1 MKKAIHLCAIFL
13 LLVVVSGSVL
23 AQRPPARFGSVSE
36 DLLEKNFYEE
46 YPDAEAV
53 VLFDFGK
60 VSYTYSSNDGFQILI
75 ERQVRIKILNKDGL
89 EWGDGKVELYKQSSS
104 RETISK
110 LNGITHNLDDGK
122 IVSTKLSNRA
132 VFHDV
137 VSENRTEVKFAL
149 PAVREG
155 SVIEYSY
162 TVTSD
167 FDRIIPSWNFQTT
180 IPVLY
185 SEYNTRIPEY
195 FTFKVLMKGYLP
207 LGSHQ
212 EKSTPET
219 FIHLEPAYND
229 ERGNR
234 VSSQTHRINLTSKTN
249 QWISENVPAFK
260 REPYMSSANDFMS
273 GLEFELSN
281 VNFPGSYFKNVTSTW
296 DDMRKTL
303 IESEY
308 FGRQMGRS
316 GFLSSLVKTINESYT
331 DPRIKM
337 IEAYSAIQDKMNWNE
352 RNRITI
358 TTTLREA
365 FNKGEGS
372 SADINMLLVVLLREL
387 GLKANPLILSTRE
400 NGMIHPARIMLTKFN
415 YLIAHVQI
423 DGTDYLLDATDKNCP
438 YFLLPFRCLNGQG
451 RVISEE
457 FSDWVDLTGTHT
469 SNSVTMANLTFDSDN
484 LLAGSIQ
491 KMSRNYAA
499 YYFKRGISGD
509 TDYQNRR
516 KSLEDNFTGL
526 QINDYQVENL
536 DNIAPG
542 VRENLN
548 VNISN
553 VLNATGD
560 LIFFNPMLNERISD
574 NPFKIEDRKY
584 PVDFGYLTDNTYIL
598 NLEVPEGYEVDDLP
612 ENIRLAM
619 PDNSAAFNYQL
630 TVMGNKIQ
638 VMSKFQINKTL
649 FPYNDYKFLKSFY
662 DEVVKKHSEQI
673 VLKKL

>member
-1 MKKAIHLCAIFL
+1 MKKAAHLCAIFFIM
-13 LLVVVSGSVL
+13 VVSDFVS

-137 VSENRTEVKFAL
+137 ISENRTEVKFAL

-207 LGSHQ
+207 LSSHQ

-260 REPYMSSANDFMS
+260 REPYMSSASDFMS

-296 DDMRKTL
+296 DDIRKTL

-438 YFLLPFRCLNGQG
+438 YFLIPFRCLNGQG
-451 RVISEE
+451 RIISEE
-457 FSDWVDLTGTHT
+457 SSDWIDLIGTHT
-469 SNSVTMANLTFDSDN
+469 SNSITMANLTFDSDN
-484 LLAGSIQ
+484 LLVGSIQ
-491 KMSRNYAA
+491 KMRRNYAA
-499 YYFKRGISGD
+499 YYFKQSISGD

-516 KSLEDNFTGL
+516 KSLEDSFTGL

-536 DNIAPG
+536 DNIASG

-553 VLNATGD
+553 VLNAAGD

-584 PVDFGYLTDNTYIL
+584 PVDFGHLTDNTYIL

-612 ENIRLAM
+612 EDLRMAM

-638 VMSKFQINKTL
+638 IMSKFQINKTL
-649 FPYNDYKFLKSFY
+649 FPYSDYKFLKSFY